1 MKKRSFIDYIED
13 ILESI
18 LKVEQFIEGVDY
30 NTFIVDEK
38 TLYAVRT
45 ALQIIGE
52 ASARIPRNIRDQH
65 QEIPWK
71 QIIAFRNRIVHE
83 YFGVDVILVWKTIQ
97 HDLPALKPKIRKLLE
112 LYKE

>member
-1 MKKRSFIDYIED
+1 MKRTFIDYIED

-18 LKVEQFIEGVDY
+18 LKVEQFTDGINY
-30 NTFIVDEK
+30 NDFINDEK

-52 ASARIPRNIRDQH
+52 ASAKIPKNIRDQH
-65 QEIPWK
+65 QEIPWR
-71 QIIAFRNRIVHE
+71 QIISFRNRIVHE
-83 YFGVDVILVWKTIQ
+83 YFGIDVKLVWKTIKN
-97 HDLPALKPKIRKLLE
+97 DLPVLKPGIRRLLA